1 MTLGPNSYRDQ
12 VLAAIPANWLDPL
25 LTGPNAA
32 LKGLPWEC
40 PEIEALLRG
49 LKERIEAI
57 PCGPSLPHPD
67 TARMDFM
74 EGFIVEGSHLSSG
87 KTAWLADVE
96 CLRECID
103 EGMRVVQ
110 ERRDATGTP

>member
-1 MTLGPNSYRDQ
+1 MASNSYSTDIDYDKLLA
-12 VLAAIPANWLDPL
+12 VLEDIADHGGRADPAVCSMAARAIR
-25 LTGPNAA
+25 A
-32 LKGLPWEC
+32 LCLQ
-40 PEIEALLRG
+40 
-49 LKERIEAI
+49 
-57 PCGPSLPHPD
+57 CGPSLPHPD

-110 ERRDATGTP
+110 ERRDATGSPSKEQA